1 MRHTGPGAG
10 YRARPAGGLPLAL
23 WLYMRISA
31 VGMIALVIG
40 HLYIMHVIN
49 STETIDFEFVA
60 RRFAGPFWRIYDLVI
75 LVFALSHGLVGLRG
89 ILDDYIHHRLWRL
102 AAEVALW
109 IVGVVFLSAGAVVLF
124 SFQPPAAGR

>member
-1 MRHTGPGAG
+1 MRAAAVAG
-10 YRARPAGGLPLAL
+10 SRGRPASGLPLAL

-31 VGMIALVIG
+31 VGMIGLVIG
-40 HLYIMHVIN
+40 HLYIMHVVH
-49 STETIDFEFVA
+49 STETIDFELVA
-60 RRFAGPFWRIYDLVI
+60 RRFGGPFWRVYDLVI

-89 ILDDYIHHRLWRL
+89 VLDDYLHHHGWRV

-109 IVGVVFLSAGAVVLF
+109 IVGVVFLSLGAVVLF